1 MLKPRI
7 TTAAQRLYTYD
18 DEIDDFYFMTK
29 GIAAF
34 IREKD
39 ENMIIGVMDPR
50 NILQMDQ
57 KSPNLRIYQCFGC
70 EDAVYNHMHMLI
82 ECDRGKQAEIQKN
95 AENALNMR

>member
-50 NILQMDQ
+50 NIL
-57 KSPNLRIYQCFGC
+57 
-70 EDAVYNHMHMLI
+70 
-82 ECDRGKQAEIQKN
+82 
-95 AENALNMR
+95 